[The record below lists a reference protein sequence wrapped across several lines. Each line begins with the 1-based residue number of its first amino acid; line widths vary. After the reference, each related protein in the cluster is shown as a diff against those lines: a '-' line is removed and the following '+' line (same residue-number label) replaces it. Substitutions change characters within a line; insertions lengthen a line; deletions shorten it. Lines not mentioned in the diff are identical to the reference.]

1 MSASIASA
9 TSANENRAPQ
19 ARQRKTV
26 RAQARKTNNEAL
38 PHSGQGNFRAVEN
51 LYIINRSPIPFV
63 ALVLAGAEGGFCFC
77 LDKTQQF
84 IHVMYDAWM
93 KSLPRRNP

>member
-1 MSASIASA
+1 MASA
-9 TSANENRAPQ
+9 TSASEYRAPQ

-26 RAQARKTNNEAL
+26 RAQARRTNNDAL

-51 LYIINRSPIPFV
+51 LCIINGSPIPFA
-63 ALVLAGAEGGFCFC
+63 ALILPGKEKRFCFC

-84 IHVMYDAWM
+84 IHVMYDSWM
-93 KSLPRRNP
+93 KPLPKRNP